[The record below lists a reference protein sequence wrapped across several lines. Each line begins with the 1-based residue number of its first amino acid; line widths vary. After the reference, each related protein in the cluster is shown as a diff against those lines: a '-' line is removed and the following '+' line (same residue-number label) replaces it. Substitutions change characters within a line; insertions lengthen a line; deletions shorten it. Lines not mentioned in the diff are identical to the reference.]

1 VKRGL
6 SAPLTA
12 AVAVA
17 FADSSIVVLA
27 LPELYARFNTT
38 IEGVSWV
45 VTAYNLAVA
54 VTALALVAG
63 MIATGVVLR
72 RFSRRPAS

>member
-1 VKRGL
+1 LLAIVTVR
-6 SAPLTA
+6 A
-12 AVAVA
+12 A
-17 FADSSIVVLA
+17 SM
-27 LPELYARFNTT
+27 
-38 IEGVSWV
+38 
-45 VTAYNLAVA
+45 A